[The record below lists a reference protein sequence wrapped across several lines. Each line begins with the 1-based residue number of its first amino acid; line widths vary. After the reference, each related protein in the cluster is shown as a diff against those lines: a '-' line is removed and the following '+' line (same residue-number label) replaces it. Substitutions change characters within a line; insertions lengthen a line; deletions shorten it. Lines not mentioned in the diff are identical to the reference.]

1 MDYLSD
7 LYESLK
13 LTFEIF
19 LVLCVIWSIWINQ
32 LELTLVFEL
41 PSRVREEETCVSLV
55 IPTTVQGLAESSCLR
70 NQHVWETL
78 AEKAASCL
86 SRCSTSSC
94 VLRSSAEFGKPGVL
108 LSAGPCSL
116 CRKRLWLVWEQLVC
130 GRGLGILWVAAVF
143 LFWQLVPLMRLRIL
157 VLMEILPCTLCC
169 H

>member
-55 IPTTVQGLAESSCLR
+55 IPTTVCSGFSRKFLSQEPACLR
-70 NQHVWETL
+70 DLGWE
-78 AEKAASCL
+78 SCIL
-86 SRCSTSSC
+86 PRSLHTSSC

-116 CRKRLWLVWEQLVC
+116 CVGKGFGWSESNSSVAEAW
-130 GRGLGILWVAAVF
+130 GSFGL
-143 LFWQLVPLMRLRIL
+143 PLCFSSGSWS
-157 VLMEILPCTLCC
+157 P
-169 H
+169 

>member
-116 CRKRLWLVWEQLVC
+116 CVGKGFGWSESNSSVAEAW
-130 GRGLGILWVAAVF
+130 GSFGL
-143 LFWQLVPLMRLRIL
+143 PLCFSSGSWS
-157 VLMEILPCTLCC
+157 P
-169 H
+169 

>member
-116 CRKRLWLVWEQLVC
+116 CVGKGFGWSESNLSVAEAW
-130 GRGLGILWVAAVF
+130 GSFGL
-143 LFWQLVPLMRLRIL
+143 PLCFSSGSWS
-157 VLMEILPCTLCC
+157 P
-169 H
+169 